1 MILNNNSA
9 MPLYQQIAEN
19 LKNRIEQ
26 GEFVSGQCL
35 PSEARLC
42 EHYGVSRP
50 TIRSAIAELVEQ
62 KILVTYQGK
71 GAFVRGVKISSSLN
85 TFKGFTFLCKEN
97 NIETFSHVLEKSV
110 IRSPEMVKRKLEL
123 KEDEMV
129 VYLQRLRFV
138 NDKPVMIEHVYL
150 PVKDYGFLA
159 AIDMENCSLYEKIEE
174 YTGMNVHDNC
184 YTSIMLETGI
194 ASEEEMKSLQLDAVQ
209 AVFVLN
215 ETVYLNSGVP
225 FHFTKQILLGDYFK
239 FFLSNKANQLSMNWK
254 KVSTDE

>member
-9 MPLYQQIAEN
+9 MPLYQQIADN
-19 LKNRIEQ
+19 LKSRIEQ

-97 NIETFSHVLEKSV
+97 NIETFSRVLEKSV
-110 IRSPEMVKRKLEL
+110 VRAPEFVNKKLEL
-123 KEDEMV
+123 AEDDKV
-129 VYLQRLRFV
+129 VYLQRLRYV
-138 NDKPVMIEHVYL
+138 NEKPVMIEHVYL
-150 PVKDYGFLA
+150 SVKEYGFLA
-159 AIDMENCSLYEKIEE
+159 AIDMERASLYETIEE
-174 YTGMNVHDNC
+174 YTGMKAHDNC
-184 YTSIMLETGI
+184 YTSIMLETSI
-194 ASEEEMKSLQLDAVQ
+194 ASKEEMKLLQQDSLQ

-215 ETVYLNSGVP
+215 ETIYLNSGKP

-254 KVSTDE
+254 KV